1 MLRKLGSLVA
11 VHVWRTN
18 QHRRVSLAWK
28 LKGVLQMKISI
39 SIDCLLFFDLKNYT
53 DVNGIINTVT

>member
-11 VHVWRTN
+11 VHVWKTSR
-18 QHRRVSLAWK
+18 HRHVSLTWK

-39 SIDCLLFFDLKNYT
+39 YIDCLLCFDLKTYT